1 VTKEPERP
9 KPVGGG
15 TLLLVEDETQVRD
28 LTARTLKDL
37 DYTVL
42 AASTGEEALALA
54 RQQPGKLSLLI
65 TDVVMPNMSGRQ
77 VADALSAQQPGM
89 RVLYLSGYTENTV
102 IHHGVLDSNVEFL
115 AKPFTREAL
124 AQKVNDILSR

>member
-1 VTKEPERP
+1 
-9 KPVGGG
+9 
-15 TLLLVEDETQVRD
+15 
-28 LTARTLKDL
+28 
-37 DYTVL
+37 
-42 AASTGEEALALA
+42 
-54 RQQPGKLSLLI
+54 
-65 TDVVMPNMSGRQ
+65 
-77 VADALSAQQPGM
+77 M